1 MKPIAHPP
9 RRQAGFTLI
18 ELIIVLV
25 LTTLIGATVA
35 IFVRPAIGAY
45 TDTRVRA
52 ELSDQADTALRRI
65 VRDIRQAVPNSI
77 RAPLPNCF
85 ELVPAVAGGRYR
97 MGPDA
102 ANSAAYVDPSQQT
115 TSFDVLTAMNRTPNV
130 GDFVVINNQ
139 NGNDV
144 YAGTNRAA
152 ITAVST
158 PAATHGTLRIAI
170 GSGLQISPGYAGG
183 RFQVVASGQRSVF
196 YVCSGA
202 DGTLD
207 SQGNGKGTLYRV
219 TRDFNATYP
228 SACPAT
234 AGGTVLATRVHTCNF
249 IYTPNQG
256 ATQQSGFL
264 WMLLAIGRN
273 GETATQSQGA
283 HVTNTP

>member
-1 MKPIAHPP
+1 M
-9 RRQAGFTLI
+9 
-18 ELIIVLV
+18 VLV
-25 LTTLIGATVA
+25 ITTLIGATVA
-35 IFVRPAIGAY
+35 VFLRPAMDAY

-52 ELSDQADTALRRI
+52 ELSDQADTALRRM

-77 RAPLPNCF
+77 RVHEDKCF

-102 ANSAAYVDPSQQT
+102 SGTAAHVDPSQPT
-115 TSFDVLTAMNRTPNV
+115 VNFDVLTTMSRTPAV

-144 YAGTNRAA
+144 YVGANRAA

-158 PAATHGTLRIAI
+158 PAATSGTVRIGIA
-170 GSGLQISPGYAGG
+170 GGLQVSPGYVGG
-183 RFQVVASGQRSVF
+183 RFQVVSSAQRAVF

-207 SQGNGKGTLYRV
+207 AQGQGKGILFRV
-219 TRDFNATYP
+219 VRDFDANYP
-228 SACPAT
+228 ASCPSTTGA
-234 AGGTVLATRVHTCNF
+234 AVLATRVRTCSF
-249 IYTPNQG
+249 IYDPNKG

-264 WMLLAIGRN
+264 WMLLGVARN
-273 GETATQSQGA
+273 GETSTQAQGA
-283 HVTNTP
+283 HVTNAP